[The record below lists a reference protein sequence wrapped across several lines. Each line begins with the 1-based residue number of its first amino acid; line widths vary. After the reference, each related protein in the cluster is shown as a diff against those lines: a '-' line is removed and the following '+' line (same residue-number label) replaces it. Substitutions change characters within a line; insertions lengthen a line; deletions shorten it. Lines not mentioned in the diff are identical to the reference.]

1 MTKNLNIIKDYNY
14 SIFIL
19 TILLLLNFLS
29 FSIEI
34 KSILFILF
42 LLVAI
47 FIIPEVKVINLRN
60 IPVALVILFIFL
72 IFTQNQYLEY
82 ETISIDIPSYLV
94 ASQNVG
100 INELPFETQWES
112 KGPVFMYLYNLISY
126 FSGENL
132 VLFKLINDLI
142 LFVIILF
149 FFFTLLI
156 NNEDSNYSFIGAL
169 LFSSILSYVWYHSEF
184 SEIYCLIFISF
195 HFYFVQKYELSPKNI
210 FISSVALSLSTL
222 INQATVVFYFAFF
235 LLIIKNKKSFM
246 NLKEFMSLFF
256 GGLIPHLI
264 FILFYFRENLISI
277 YFSNY
282 ITLPLNYTGSD
293 SFKFGEL
300 FIWLKRYFEFNEVL
314 YLTLLSI
321 FVFFI
326 VRKLN
331 GFVVLFKNNEI
342 FDIFIYL
349 MVSFSIYVIAGHS
362 YEHHLFYSIYFLSIL
377 SVKFLTHRQFG
388 IFTLL
393 VLVSSIQI
401 FAGSFVNSYKNLTN
415 LDEVYESYP
424 LYNLSK
430 EIDSYF
436 EDKPYSVLAFDH
448 VLVLHYLQK
457 PNISYI
463 IHPFNNYENYILN
476 ELTNLG
482 KLKTNEASHFSYYIE
497 LEPDVIICNS
507 MAIIDGDP
515 VNLDTYNCEITDYKN
530 NYFKL
535 DTKSYEDN
543 KSREFFFDPYKE
555 VSVYIKS
562 P

>member
-1 MTKNLNIIKDYNY
+1 MTKNLNNIKEYKY
-14 SIFIL
+14 SIFFSIV
-19 TILLLLNFLS
+19 LLFITFLN

-34 KSILFILF
+34 KSILFIIF
-42 LLVAI
+42 LLIASFYI
-47 FIIPEVKVINLRN
+47 HEIKTINLKSM
-60 IPVALVILFIFL
+60 PVALVILFIFL

-82 ETISIDIPSYLV
+82 ETISIDTPSYLV

-112 KGPVFMYLYNLISY
+112 KGPVFMYLYNLISF
-126 FSGENL
+126 FSGENF
-132 VLFKLINDLI
+132 VYFKLINDLI
-142 LFVIILF
+142 LFVVVLF
-149 FFFTLLI
+149 LFFTLLI
-156 NNEDSNYSFIGAL
+156 KNENSNYSFIGAL
-169 LFSSILSYVWYHSEF
+169 LFSSISSYVWYHSEF

-195 HFYFVQKYELSPKNI
+195 HFYYVQKFELTPKNI
-210 FISSVALSLSTL
+210 FVSSLALSLSTL

-235 LLIIKNKKSFM
+235 LLLINNKKRFL
-246 NLKEFMSLFF
+246 NFKDFLFLTF

-264 FILFYFRENLISI
+264 FILLYLRENLISI

-282 ITLPLNYTGSD
+282 ITLPLNYAGSD

-300 FIWLKRYFEFNEVL
+300 LIWLKRYFEFNQVL

-321 FVFFI
+321 FVFLAQRKFNDFI
-326 VRKLN
+326 
-331 GFVVLFKNNEI
+331 VLFKNNEI

-349 MVSFSIYVIAGHS
+349 VISFSIYVIAGHS

-401 FAGSFVNSYKNLTN
+401 FAGSFINSYKNLTN
-415 LDEVYESYP
+415 LNEVYESYP
-424 LYNLSK
+424 LYNLSN

-436 EDKPYSVLAFDH
+436 EDKSYSVLAFDH

-457 PNISYI
+457 PNTSYL

-476 ELTNLG
+476 ELISLG
-482 KLKTNEASHFSYYIE
+482 KLKTNVASHFSYYIE
-497 LEPDVIICNS
+497 QEPDVIICNPI
-507 MAIIDGDP
+507 AIIDGDP
-515 VNLDTYNCEITDYKN
+515 VVLDTYNCEITDYKN

-535 DTKSYEDN
+535 QTIRYEEN
-543 KSREFFFDPYKE
+543 KTREFFFDPYKE
-555 VSVYIKS
+555 VRVYIKS

>member
-149 FFFTLLI
+149 LFFTLLI

-264 FILFYFRENLISI
+264 FILFYFRENLVSI

-314 YLTLLSI
+314 Y
-321 FVFFI
+321 
-326 VRKLN
+326 
-331 GFVVLFKNNEI
+331 
-342 FDIFIYL
+342 
-349 MVSFSIYVIAGHS
+349 H
-362 YEHHLFYSIYFLSIL
+362 
-377 SVKFLTHRQFG
+377 FLTH
-388 IFTLL
+388 L
-393 VLVSSIQI
+393 
-401 FAGSFVNSYKNLTN
+401 NL
-415 LDEVYESYP
+415 
-424 LYNLSK
+424 K
-430 EIDSYF
+430 AWIM
-436 EDKPYSVLAFDH
+436 
-448 VLVLHYLQK
+448 
-457 PNISYI
+457 
-463 IHPFNNYENYILN
+463 HP
-476 ELTNLG
+476 T
-482 KLKTNEASHFSYYIE
+482 T
-497 LEPDVIICNS
+497 
-507 MAIIDGDP
+507 
-515 VNLDTYNCEITDYKN
+515 
-530 NYFKL
+530 
-535 DTKSYEDN
+535 
-543 KSREFFFDPYKE
+543 
-555 VSVYIKS
+555 
-562 P
+562 

>member
-1 MTKNLNIIKDYNY
+1 M
-14 SIFIL
+14 
-19 TILLLLNFLS
+19 
-29 FSIEI
+29 
-34 KSILFILF
+34 
-42 LLVAI
+42 
-47 FIIPEVKVINLRN
+47 
-60 IPVALVILFIFL
+60 
-72 IFTQNQYLEY
+72 
-82 ETISIDIPSYLV
+82 
-94 ASQNVG
+94 
-100 INELPFETQWES
+100 
-112 KGPVFMYLYNLISY
+112 
-126 FSGENL
+126 
-132 VLFKLINDLI
+132 
-142 LFVIILF
+142 
-149 FFFTLLI
+149 
-156 NNEDSNYSFIGAL
+156 
-169 LFSSILSYVWYHSEF
+169 WYHSEF

-195 HFYFVQKYELSPKNI
+195 HFYFVQKFELTSKNI
-210 FISSVALSLSTL
+210 FISSIALSLSTL
-222 INQATVVFYFAFF
+222 INQATVVFYLAFF
-235 LLIIKNKKSFM
+235 LLIIKNKKSFL
-246 NLKEFMSLFF
+246 NFKEFLSLTF

-264 FILFYFRENLISI
+264 FMLLYFRENLINI

-282 ITLPLNYTGSD
+282 ITIPLNYTGSD

-300 FIWLKRYFEFNEVL
+300 FIWLRRYFEFNEVL
-314 YLTLLSI
+314 YFTLLSI
-321 FVFFI
+321 FVFFTA
-326 VRKLN
+326 RKLSS
-331 GFVVLFKNNEI
+331 FIVIFKNNEI

-349 MVSFSIYVIAGHS
+349 IVSFSIYVIAGHS

-377 SVKFLTHRQFG
+377 SVKFLTHRQFR

-401 FAGSFVNSYKNLTN
+401 FASSFVSSYKNLTN
-415 LDEVYESYP
+415 LDEVYENYP
-424 LYNLSK
+424 LYNLSN

-436 EDKPYSVLAFDH
+436 ENKTYSVLAFDH

-457 PNISYI
+457 PNTSYL
-463 IHPFNNYENYILN
+463 IHPFNNYENYIVN
-476 ELTNLG
+476 ELISLE

-535 DTKSYEDN
+535 QTIRYEDN

>member
-1 MTKNLNIIKDYNY
+1 
-14 SIFIL
+14 
-19 TILLLLNFLS
+19 
-29 FSIEI
+29 
-34 KSILFILF
+34 
-42 LLVAI
+42 
-47 FIIPEVKVINLRN
+47 
-60 IPVALVILFIFL
+60 
-72 IFTQNQYLEY
+72 
-82 ETISIDIPSYLV
+82 
-94 ASQNVG
+94 
-100 INELPFETQWES
+100 
-112 KGPVFMYLYNLISY
+112 
-126 FSGENL
+126 
-132 VLFKLINDLI
+132 
-142 LFVIILF
+142 
-149 FFFTLLI
+149 
-156 NNEDSNYSFIGAL
+156 
-169 LFSSILSYVWYHSEF
+169 
-184 SEIYCLIFISF
+184 
-195 HFYFVQKYELSPKNI
+195 
-210 FISSVALSLSTL
+210 
-222 INQATVVFYFAFF
+222 
-235 LLIIKNKKSFM
+235 
-246 NLKEFMSLFF
+246 MSLFF

-264 FILFYFRENLISI
+264 FILFYFRENLVSI

-463 IHPFNNYENYILN
+463 IHPFNNYENYILS